1 MNRKP
6 KVAVIMSV
14 YKSDNLDHFKEA
26 VNSVLDQTYD
36 AFSLFIW
43 RDGEVPESIDNFLN
57 ELEFESD
64 VQVFRESQNR
74 GLASALNALIDKVVE
89 TDEFTYIAR
98 MDSDDISYSTRLSK
112 QVSFM
117 QENVDVDVLG
127 TGCREFGADFALDKK
142 CLPQSHDELVDFSVA
157 RCPFIHPSVMLRK
170 AIFERSELRYP
181 TNTDFT
187 EDMGLWFLLL
197 EAGFRFA
204 NLPDILLDYRLN
216 DATLSRRRG
225 IGKSLS
231 EVRIR
236 LKYMLLLKRISF
248 TNVAKVLSR
257 LIFHVM
263 PVSMVRVAYKNLR

>member
-1 MNRKP
+1 
-6 KVAVIMSV
+6 MSV